1 MKADP
6 RFSGKDLEF
15 WSYVRLCSQH
25 LGYTEK
31 KLPKGKNK
39 SATQSSGD
47 DPKNSGAVALH
58 TLPQLRTALEQ
69 LGFSSA
75 KLQDSSGYVSTFGRD
90 LEAYFAYRAE
100 LLNGKVQA
108 NLMDRAQAETEF
120 LKLKTEFNP
129 QCPLPMNKQKGEKRH
144 YAFLTGIVNMLL
156 EAHLSP
162 NPIDYDPR
170 RLITISRDGLPLR
183 TFSRRVDGCF
193 PATTNPKAIWE
204 IKEYYYTT
212 TFGSRVADGV
222 YETMLDGLERSELK
236 QNHNIQ
242 IHHTLFFD
250 DRFTWWDCG
259 KSYLCRLVDLLN
271 MGYVSELIVG
281 REVLTRLPELV
292 EDWKN
297 L

>member
-1 MKADP
+1 VKPDP

-31 KLPKGKNK
+31 KQPKNK
-39 SATQSSGD
+39 IATQSRENN
-47 DPKNSGAVALH
+47 PKNASGVAAH
-58 TLPQLRTALEQ
+58 TLPQLRAALEQ
-69 LGFSSA
+69 LGFLST
-75 KLQDSSGYVSTFGRD
+75 KLQDPSGTISNFGRD
-90 LEAYFAYRAE
+90 LEAYFSYRAE
-100 LLNGKVQA
+100 LLNQTVRSQ
-108 NLMDRAQAETEF
+108 LMDRSQAETEF
-120 LKLKTEFNP
+120 LKLKSRLDP
-129 QCPLPMNKQKGEKRH
+129 HCPLPTNKQKGEKRN

-156 EAHLSP
+156 EQHLGSDLV
-162 NPIDYDPR
+162 DYDPR
-170 RLITISRDGLPLR
+170 RLITVSRDGLPLR
-183 TFSRRVDGCF
+183 TFSRRLDGCF
-193 PATTNPKAIWE
+193 LAPTNPKAIWE

-222 YETMLDGLERSELK
+222 YETMLDGLERSELEK
-236 QNHNIQ
+236 NHDIR
-242 IHHTLFFD
+242 IHHTLFID

-281 REVLTRLPELV
+281 REVLTRLPELI
-292 EDWKN
+292 EEWKR